1 MPASAASQLADNMQ
15 DETAKRVTRASTGSV
30 SSINSTRVAL
40 KLDLVDKL
48 IADVQGSVGTKML
61 NVTNFRPPLLCAA
74 ESSKDLWITLPAD
87 FWNVEYIFHGPYL
100 DSLGF
105 PCYMAIVS
113 GENDFEE
120 E

>member
-1 MPASAASQLADNMQ
+1 MFRGVS
-15 DETAKRVTRASTGSV
+15 ETRCR
-30 SSINSTRVAL
+30 
-40 KLDLVDKL
+40 
-48 IADVQGSVGTKML
+48 

-74 ESSKDLWITLPAD
+74 DSSQDLWITLPAD

-100 DSLGF
+100 DALGF
-105 PCYMAIVS
+105 PCYMAVVS